1 MPESF
6 FKFWAC
12 LKILKFM
19 QPMHAAHKLLQSG
32 SPIHPYGSALSV
44 QIIFSGSFDAALFCL
59 CSFFVR
65 FPSPVTG
72 SDAGW
77 IQRQVINIHQSSQP
91 SSFNDSWFVDHG
103 SCTMDHVP
111 WIVYHGSCITNPLN
125 KVHWTRRFNPDLQ
138 IPYSLFILNMVLLQG
153 TGWQLTAFRSYIYPQ
168 ISWPCGLKLKTDEHD
183 QD

>member
-32 SPIHPYGSALSV
+32 SLIHPYGSALSV

-65 FPSPVTG
+65 LPSPVTG

-91 SSFNDSWFVDHG
+91 SSFNDSWFVN
-103 SCTMDHVP
+103 
-111 WIVYHGSCITNPLN
+111 HGSCITNPLN

-138 IPYSLFILNMVLLQG
+138 IQYSLFILIVVLLQG
-153 TGWQLTAFRSYIYPQ
+153 TGWQLAAFRSYIYPQ
-168 ISWPCGLKLKTDEHD
+168 ISWPCGLKLKIDEHD
-183 QD
+183 QG